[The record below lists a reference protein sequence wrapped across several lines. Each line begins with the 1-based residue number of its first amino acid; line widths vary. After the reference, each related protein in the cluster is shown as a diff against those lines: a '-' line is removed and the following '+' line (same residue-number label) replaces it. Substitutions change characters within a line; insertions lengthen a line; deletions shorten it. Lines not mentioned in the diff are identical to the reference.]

1 MHVVR
6 PTVKN
11 RWHRNRVKTVA
22 VEGQTRDKMKPL
34 GERLVPASK
43 TFHTGCAAR
52 LQCVCEVPRLPG
64 GRLKTFRSDSTWHS
78 NRLSLPAERVGSG
91 VTNLNSFPFQRARP
105 CGRLLKRLG
114 GLRSGTALVLLKA
127 LVASLKHTG
136 LKQNVQRSTPSPS
149 ATRKGAE
156 ERR

>member
-6 PTVKN
+6 PTVRN

-64 GRLKTFRSDSTWHS
+64 GRLKTFRSDSTWQS
-78 NRLSLPAERVGSG
+78 NRSTLYAERVGSG

-114 GLRSGTALVLLKA
+114 GLRCEMALAQFKVFI
-127 LVASLKHTG
+127 ASLKHTG
-136 LKQNVQRSTPSPS
+136 SKLNVQR
-149 ATRKGAE
+149 
-156 ERR
+156 